1 MGSDIPLS
9 LIPSAQSLKLAG
21 SRRASGP
28 EGILHTIKSPC
39 LGNIKESDMA
49 EKKAILVLADALD
62 LNASGEALDA
72 LRKKAALLPCADC
85 AGLAELAEKLGA
97 VKTDTSGIQAA
108 LDGARGDS
116 VLVMAEGDALAAALE
131 AADRRTL
138 VVVATGKGAAFYGM
152 AINSKAGTVERAVNA
167 QDMAVT
173 IATIADL
180 PVDESCT
187 GAIIYQVMKNPNLKL
202 DEIRKLKEALVRMES
217 VIQRDNREPWDKHD
231 CA

>member
-1 MGSDIPLS
+1 
-9 LIPSAQSLKLAG
+9 
-21 SRRASGP
+21 
-28 EGILHTIKSPC
+28 
-39 LGNIKESDMA
+39 MA

-72 LRKKAALLPCADC
+72 LRKKAALLPGADC
-85 AGLAELAEKLGA
+85 AGLADLAEKLGA
-97 VKTDTSGIQAA
+97 VKTDGSGIQAA

-116 VLVMAEGDALAAALE
+116 VLVMAEGDALAAALDD
-131 AADRRTL
+131 ADRRTRG
-138 VVVATGKGAAFYGM
+138 VVAAGRGAACYGM
-152 AINSKAGTVERAVNA
+152 AINAKAGTVERAVNA
-167 QDMAVT
+167 QDIAVT

-202 DEIRKLKEALVRMES
+202 DEIRKLREALVRMES

>member
-1 MGSDIPLS
+1 
-9 LIPSAQSLKLAG
+9 
-21 SRRASGP
+21 
-28 EGILHTIKSPC
+28 
-39 LGNIKESDMA
+39 MA

-85 AGLAELAEKLGA
+85 SGLGELAEKLGA
-97 VKTDTSGIQAA
+97 VKTDASGIQAA
-108 LDGARGDS
+108 LDGTRGDS

-152 AINSKAGTVERAVNA
+152 AINAKAGTVERAVNA